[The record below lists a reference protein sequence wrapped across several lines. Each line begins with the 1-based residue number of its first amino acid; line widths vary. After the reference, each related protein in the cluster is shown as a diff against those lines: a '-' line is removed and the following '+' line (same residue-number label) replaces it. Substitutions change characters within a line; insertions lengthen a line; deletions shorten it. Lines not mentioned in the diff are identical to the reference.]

1 MKTRLLSLFL
11 ALALTMGLTIPA
23 FAADSDKEAHL
34 KTISLTYSID
44 GRTFGLNGEGT
55 DTESKWTLTY
65 PDFEA
70 WNSSDDTAPNITE
83 DYDGYYAVRQNT
95 VFTVKNTSPAGQNST
110 IRVYLCVYTKGE
122 GGVYEWNDFPHSR
135 YLVNSGDF
143 IPDYMRPD
151 DLGGLVE
158 LKPGESCQFKLPE
171 FSEGSIYKVEAE
183 KFDLEHTQTVTDEWG
198 NSYEE
203 APYYNKWAMF
213 KVDNAAVDRFLSGGT
228 PDNPSIPPEQP
239 TTSPEQPTTPPT
251 NADSYPYSI
260 PGTPDFLRFSVSPI
274 GSYRTTVPEFD
285 ANDNLYDKEVT
296 VYEFE
301 VGTKLGLTGEGIQK
315 GYSIANLSSDD
326 FEDMDRPE
334 FTITKGSLTEQW
346 YFVNSENDPEGFIAY
361 IHPVNTN
368 TVFQDVAAGE
378 YYEDAVKWAVK
389 YGITNGTSN
398 TSFTPGRTCSNA
410 EILTMVYRAFEWMPV
425 SESNP
430 FADVKQSDYYYQA
443 ARWAAEYNIVSGAT
457 FDPDKPCT
465 RAMAMTY
472 IWKALMSPDAGGS
485 TNFTDVPGGADYAK
499 AVAWAVDAGVTNGT
513 SATTFSPNDT
523 CTRGQIVTF
532 LHRAMG

>member
-1 MKTRLLSLFL
+1 MKTRFTAIFL
-11 ALALTMGLTIPA
+11 ALALTIGLIIPA
-23 FAADSDKEAHL
+23 FAADTVTPYTYEGGDFRVTNTIEHSEWDGGGLGAPLTCVAPVEITLLNDTSVFSGMTEDEYFGDRGEELEVLNKSTYHNPIHVEESYQEMIRAGAKIILTEPGIYVIRSIKCWHEDEH
-34 KTISLTYSID
+34 TYQCDISLGALCITVVAAD
-44 GRTFGLNGEGT
+44 
-55 DTESKWTLTY
+55 
-65 PDFEA
+65 
-70 WNSSDDTAPNITE
+70 NSNI
-83 DYDGYYAVRQNT
+83 
-95 VFTVKNTSPAGQNST
+95 ST
-110 IRVYLCVYTKGE
+110 
-122 GGVYEWNDFPHSR
+122 
-135 YLVNSGDF
+135 
-143 IPDYMRPD
+143 
-151 DLGGLVE
+151 
-158 LKPGESCQFKLPE
+158 PE
-171 FSEGSIYKVEAE
+171 
-183 KFDLEHTQTVTDEWG
+183 
-198 NSYEE
+198 N
-203 APYYNKWAMF
+203 
-213 KVDNAAVDRFLSGGT
+213 
-228 PDNPSIPPEQP
+228 PDNPSTP
-239 TTSPEQPTTPPT
+239 PEQPTTPPT

-296 VYEFE
+296 VYEFV

-326 FEDMDRPE
+326 FENIDRSE
-334 FTITKGSLTEQW
+334 FTLTKGSLTEQW
-346 YFVNSENDPEGFIAY
+346 YFVNSANDPEGFIAY

-378 YYEDAVKWAVK
+378 YYEDAVKWAMK
-389 YGITNGTSN
+389 YGITNGTSS

-425 SESNP
+425 LGGNP

-443 ARWAAEYNIVSGAT
+443 ARWAAEYDIVSGAT

-485 TNFTDVPGGADYAK
+485 TNFTDVHGGADYAK
-499 AVAWAVDAGVTNGT
+499 AVAWAVEAGVTNGT

-532 LHRAMG
+532 LYRAMG